1 MAAMKNAIRIP
12 VIILL
17 LLISLWLG
25 WDMLR
30 LDQARELW
38 GYRPLFFFLCAWG
51 ALVLLRAYRYAT
63 WPQRW
68 RWLALSTLSALLLG
82 VGFPGILPVPGLM
95 FIGFVPLL
103 IAEREISAARQGPA
117 RREVLRFA
125 YHTFVLWNII
135 TTYWVAN
142 TAFVAGIFAIWVNA
156 LLMCIPFLLFHQT
169 RHLMPRLGYVAFIA
183 YWIAFEYLHQRW
195 ELTWPWLTL
204 GNSFAE
210 FPSWVQW
217 YEYSGVF
224 GGSLWVLAANVLA
237 LRLWQAYHS
246 DAIPL
251 RRHALQFLGLI
262 LLPVFL
268 SLVLYTRYQ
277 EQGSS
282 REVVVVQPNFEPHY
296 EKFEL
301 PEYFQ
306 VNHFLEL
313 AAPAVDSTTDYLL
326 LPETSFG
333 LVETGNINGYEAVRH
348 IRQRF
353 EAYPQ
358 LQVVAGVDAYHIFK
372 PGEPYSRA
380 MRQSVRP
387 TGDTLYYE
395 ILNAAIQLSMD
406 SPEVPLYR
414 KSKLVPGP
422 EIFPYP
428 WFFFFMKPL
437 VDRLEGTVSGV
448 GTQAQ
453 RSALSSPAGK
463 VAPVICYES
472 IFGEYSTGYIK
483 NGAQAIFIMTND
495 GWWDNTAGHRQHL
508 YFASLRAIETRRA
521 IARSANTG
529 ISAFINQRGDIQQP
543 TAYGVD
549 AVIKQAIP
557 FNDAVTFYVRWGD
570 LLGRIAMFVAAI
582 LLLNTLVRG
591 LMGGK
596 VKSKK

>member
-1 MAAMKNAIRIP
+1 MKNAFRIP
-12 VIILL
+12 AIILL
-17 LLISLWLG
+17 TLISLGLG

-30 LDQARELW
+30 LNQLDQLW
-38 GYRPLFFFLCAWG
+38 GYRPLYLFLSAWG
-51 ALVLLRAYRYAT
+51 ALVLLRAGRYRS

-68 RWLALSTLSALLLG
+68 RWLGLSTLSALLLG
-82 VGFPGILPVPGLM
+82 LGFPDLLPVPALM
-95 FIGFVPLL
+95 FVGFVPLL

-117 RREVLRFA
+117 RREVLRYA

-169 RHLMPRLGYVAFIA
+169 RHLMPRLGYGAFIA

-210 FPSWVQW
+210 YPSWVQW

-237 LRLWQAYHS
+237 LRLWQAYRGQ
-246 DAIPL
+246 AVPL
-251 RRHALQFLGLI
+251 RGPILQLAGLI
-262 LLPVFL
+262 LLPIAF
-268 SLVLYTRYQ
+268 SQVLYHRYE
-277 EQGSS
+277 EQGPL

-296 EKFEL
+296 EKFDL
-301 PEYFQ
+301 PEYIQ
-306 VNHFLEL
+306 VKRMVDL
-313 AAPAVDSTTDYLL
+313 AAPLVSLQTHYLL

-333 LVETGNINGYEAVRH
+333 MLEARNINSYEAVRYL
-348 IRQRF
+348 REQF

-358 LQVVAGVDAYHIFK
+358 LQIVAGVDAYYLFQ
-372 PGEPYSRA
+372 PGEPGTRA
-380 MRQSVRP
+380 LREVVRP
-387 TGDTLYYE
+387 TGDTLRYE
-395 ILNAAIQLSMD
+395 VLNAAIQLSME

-437 VDRLEGTVSGV
+437 VNRLEGTVAGV
-448 GTQAQ
+448 GTQVE
-453 RSALSSPAGK
+453 RSALRSPAGR

-472 IFGEYSTGYIK
+472 IFGEYSAGYIR

-495 GWWDNTAGHRQHL
+495 GWWDHTAGHRQHL
-508 YFASLRAIETRRA
+508 YFASLRAIESRRA

-543 TAYGVD
+543 TRYDEPIA
-549 AVIKQAIP
+549 IKQAIP

-570 LLGRIAMFVAAI
+570 ILGRIALFASAI
-582 LLLNTLVRG
+582 FLLNTLVRS
-591 LMGGK
+591 LMPPQ
-596 VKSKK
+596 

>member
-30 LDQARELW
+30 LNQARELW

-142 TAFVAGIFAIWVNA
+142 TAFLAGIFAIWVNA

-268 SLVLYTRYQ
+268 SLVLYARYQ
-277 EQGSS
+277 EQGS
-282 REVVVVQPNFEPHY
+282 
-296 EKFEL
+296 
-301 PEYFQ
+301 
-306 VNHFLEL
+306 
-313 AAPAVDSTTDYLL
+313 
-326 LPETSFG
+326 
-333 LVETGNINGYEAVRH
+333 
-348 IRQRF
+348 
-353 EAYPQ
+353 
-358 LQVVAGVDAYHIFK
+358 
-372 PGEPYSRA
+372 
-380 MRQSVRP
+380 
-387 TGDTLYYE
+387 
-395 ILNAAIQLSMD
+395 
-406 SPEVPLYR
+406 
-414 KSKLVPGP
+414 
-422 EIFPYP
+422 
-428 WFFFFMKPL
+428 
-437 VDRLEGTVSGV
+437 
-448 GTQAQ
+448 
-453 RSALSSPAGK
+453 
-463 VAPVICYES
+463 
-472 IFGEYSTGYIK
+472 
-483 NGAQAIFIMTND
+483 
-495 GWWDNTAGHRQHL
+495 
-508 YFASLRAIETRRA
+508 
-521 IARSANTG
+521 
-529 ISAFINQRGDIQQP
+529 
-543 TAYGVD
+543 
-549 AVIKQAIP
+549 
-557 FNDAVTFYVRWGD
+557 
-570 LLGRIAMFVAAI
+570 
-582 LLLNTLVRG
+582 
-591 LMGGK
+591 
-596 VKSKK
+596 